1 MATMV
6 ERRAEEKKTCSVT
19 FTNTGTTI
27 ECPKYTN
34 LRDLAIQHDIELYN
48 GLARYTNCE
57 GMGLCG
63 TCTVEV
69 TPHDHVSVKGAKEKF
84 RFVQL
89 KGNLRLSCQCQV
101 LGDIEV
107 TKHEGMYGTKGYDQK
122 VSASDIAKMYAD
134 GKTIDEISDELE
146 LHPAKV
152 AVLLERAGVEV
163 RKPGL

>member
-1 MATMV
+1 MATMI
-6 ERRAEEKKTCSVT
+6 ERKTEAKQTCTVT
-19 FTNTGTTI
+19 FTNTGQTV
-27 ECPKYTN
+27 ECPKHTN
-34 LRDLAIQHDIELYN
+34 LRELAIQNDVDLYN

-69 TPHDHVSVKGAKEKF
+69 KPHDAVSVKGAKEKF

-107 TKHEGMYGTKGYDQK
+107 TKHAGMYGTKGYNQK
-122 VSASDIAKMYAD
+122 GSAAEVSKLYGE
-134 GKTIDEISDELE
+134 GKTIDEIADEFE

-152 AVLLERAGVEV
+152 TLLLEASGVEV
-163 RKPGL
+163 RKP